1 MSDDRFTRL
10 LKPVNLADGGMGTM
24 IQAAG
29 LPAGGCPE
37 NLNLTHPDGIQDI
50 HRLYIDAGSTII
62 LTNTFGGS
70 RLKLQRSGLD
80 TQLAEVN
87 RAGARVARAAAG
99 SDVLVAVSIGPTGEL
114 PEPYGTINEATFVEV
129 FSEQIA
135 ATVEEDVDLI
145 WIETMSDLTEACA
158 AVTAAKAVCDLPI
171 VTTMTFNH
179 GPRGYHTIMG
189 ISPGDAARALSEAGT
204 DYAGANCGL
213 GSDDIIEIIR
223 AMHEAMPDG
232 SFVAKPNAGMPE
244 LVEGQTR
251 YPETPEWMSAR
262 VPGMIEAGARF
273 IGGCC
278 GTTPDHLRVMAQSMQ
293 TG

>member
-24 IQAAG
+24 IQEAG
-29 LPAGGCPE
+29 LPAGDCPE

-80 TQLAEVN
+80 TQLVELN
-87 RAGARVARAAAG
+87 RSGARVARAAAG
-99 SDVLVAVSIGPTGEL
+99 EEVLVAVSIGPTGEL
-114 PEPYGTINEATFVEV
+114 PEPYGTVSEATFVEV

-135 ATVEEDVDLI
+135 AVAEEDVDLI

-158 AVTAAKAVCDLPI
+158 AVTAAKAVCNLPI

-189 ISPGDAARALSEAGT
+189 ISPGDAVRTLFETGT

-213 GSDDIIEIIR
+213 GSDDIIEIIQ
-223 AMHEAMPDG
+223 AMREAMPDG

-244 LVEGQTR
+244 LVDGQTR

-262 VPGMIEAGARF
+262 VPRMIDAGARF

-278 GTTPDHLRVMAQSMQ
+278 GTTPHHLRLMAQKMQ